1 MTVGEL
7 GESGLL
13 ELLLPHLR
21 TSGFPI
27 SAGEDDAACWRSRE
41 GFLVASTDTQV
52 EGVHFD
58 LAWMPAEA
66 AGWRALALALG
77 DLAAKGAVPEIGL
90 ISAALPAAWAA
101 ENVVDLYRGLRRLAD
116 EVGLSLLGGDTSA
129 TGGPALIN
137 LTVIGSTPRPPLP
150 RSRARPGWSVGVTG
164 PLGAAG
170 LALRDQRVLR
180 PRPLLTEGRRLNELG
195 LCCGDISDGL
205 YREMEKFAVVS
216 GAGARI
222 WRDRIPLSPGADW
235 ELALASGEEAEL
247 VCVGPAELVQRAG
260 LQVIGEL
267 TGDGEVLV
275 LDPEGRSLPVHERG
289 HRHFG

>member
-13 ELLLPHLR
+13 QLLLPHLR

-27 SAGEDDAACWRSRE
+27 SAGEDDAASWRAPE

-58 LAWMPAEA
+58 LSWMPAEA

-77 DLAAKGAVPEIGL
+77 DLAAKGARPQVGL
-90 ISAALPAAWAA
+90 VSAALPAGW
-101 ENVVDLYRGLRRLAD
+101 VVERVVELYRGLAGLAA

-129 TGGPALIN
+129 TDGPAVIN

-170 LALRDQRVLR
+170 LALRGHQVLR
-180 PRPLLTEGRRLNELG
+180 LRPLLAEGERLNGLG

-205 YREMEKFAVVS
+205 YREMEKFALMA
-216 GAGARI
+216 GTGARI
-222 WRDRIPLSPGADW
+222 RCDRIPLSAGADW

-247 VCVGPAELVQRAG
+247 VCVGPTEIVQAAG
-260 LQVIGEL
+260 LHVIGEL
-267 TGDGEVLV
+267 VEGREVLV
-275 LDPEGRSLPVHERG
+275 FDREGRSLPIRDRG

>member
-7 GESGLL
+7 GESKLL
-13 ELLLPHLR
+13 ELLLPHMR

-27 SAGEDDAACWRSRE
+27 SAGEDDAASWRAPA

-58 LAWMPAEA
+58 LGWMPAEA

-77 DLAAKGAVPEIGL
+77 DLAAKGAAPEVGL
-90 ISAALPAAWAA
+90 VSAALPAAWQVAT
-101 ENVVDLYRGLRRLAD
+101 VVEFYRGLAQLAE

-129 TGGPALIN
+129 TGGPAVIN
-137 LTVIGSTPRPPLP
+137 LTVIGNSLRAPLP
-150 RSRARPGWSVGVTG
+150 RSQARPGWSVGVTG

-170 LALRDQRVLR
+170 LALRDHRVLR
-180 PRPLLTEGRRLNELG
+180 LRPLLTEGARLNQLG

-205 YREMEKFAVVS
+205 HREMEKFAMVA
-216 GAGARI
+216 GTGARI
-222 WRDRIPLSPGADW
+222 QRDRIPLSTGASW
-235 ELALASGEEAEL
+235 ELALGSGEEAEL
-247 VCVGPAELVQRAG
+247 VCVGPPEIVAGAG
-260 LQVIGEL
+260 LHVIGALVE
-267 TGDGEVLV
+267 GGEVTV
-275 LDPEGRSLPVHERG
+275 VDAEGRSLAVRDRG